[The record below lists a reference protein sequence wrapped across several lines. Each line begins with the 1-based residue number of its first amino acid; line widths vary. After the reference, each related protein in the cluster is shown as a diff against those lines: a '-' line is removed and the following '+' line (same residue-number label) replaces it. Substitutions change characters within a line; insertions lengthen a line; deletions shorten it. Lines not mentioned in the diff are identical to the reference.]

1 MFVSMDILPNRFE
14 LKIKND
20 VKYPGVP
27 ISFLDYICIKAW
39 IFTRIISISAQVKL
53 SPRPASSTYNLPEYR

>member
-27 ISFLDYICIKAW
+27 ISFLDYIC
-39 IFTRIISISAQVKL
+39 T
-53 SPRPASSTYNLPEYR
+53 